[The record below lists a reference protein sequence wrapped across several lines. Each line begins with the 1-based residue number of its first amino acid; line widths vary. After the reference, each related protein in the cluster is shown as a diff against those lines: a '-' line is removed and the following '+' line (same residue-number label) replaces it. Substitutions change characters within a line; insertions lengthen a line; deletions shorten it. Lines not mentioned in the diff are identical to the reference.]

1 MATVGELRESI
12 EQRLRQLL
20 DEAGRLQRALD
31 ALAPGGSDARAR
43 RDTSPAAARANPK
56 PPSPPAARRNERGA
70 RAAGVAPN
78 RAQDQPDA
86 AERALRALRAEL
98 GAGLRTTGGA

>member
-31 ALAPGGSDARAR
+31 ALGPGGSHARAR

-56 PPSPPAARRNERGA
+56 PPRPTARWNERGA

-86 AERALRALRAEL
+86 AQRALLALRAEL

>member
-1 MATVGELRESI
+1 MASVGELRESI

-31 ALAPGGSDARAR
+31 ALGPGGSHARAR
-43 RDTSPAAARANPK
+43 RDTSQAAARANPK
-56 PPSPPAARRNERGA
+56 PPSRAARRTEPPA
-70 RAAGVAPN
+70 RAAGLSPN

>member
-1 MATVGELRESI
+1 MATVGELRESV

-31 ALAPGGSDARAR
+31 ALGPGGSDARAR

-56 PPSPPAARRNERGA
+56 PPSPTARRNERA
-70 RAAGVAPN
+70 TRAAGVAPN

>member
-31 ALAPGGSDARAR
+31 ALGPGGSDARAR
-43 RDTSPAAARANPK
+43 RDTSPAARANPK
-56 PPSPPAARRNERGA
+56 RPSPPAARRNELAA